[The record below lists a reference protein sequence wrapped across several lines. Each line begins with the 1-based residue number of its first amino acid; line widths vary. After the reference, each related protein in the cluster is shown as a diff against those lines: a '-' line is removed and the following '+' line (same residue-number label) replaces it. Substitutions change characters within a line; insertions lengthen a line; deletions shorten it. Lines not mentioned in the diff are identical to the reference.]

1 MGAGWA
7 WWLSR
12 QKAERELKDAKKNGL
27 DRIVWAIHVKDSAQF
42 PESCRGSYGQ
52 EYKDDDESAFDY
64 ISRMIQNGTARE
76 EADTIYITL
85 DDVALEF
92 SVAPSHMN
100 TVTENVIFF
109 PGIEGIVEVR
119 YNHFNLDYDG
129 WIGSAA
135 VPKKAKY
142 AKRPYRAEYH
152 IS

>member
-27 DRIVWAIHVKDSAQF
+27 DRIVWAIHAKDSAQF
-42 PESCRGSYGQ
+42 PESGGGSYGQ
-52 EYKDDDESAFDY
+52 EDKDDDESAFDY

-76 EADTIYITL
+76 ESDTIYITL

-92 SVAPSHMN
+92 SAAPSHVD
-100 TVTENVIFF
+100 TVIETVIFF

-119 YNHFNLDYDG
+119 YNHLDLDYSE
-129 WIGSAA
+129 WIDSAA

-142 AKRPYRAEYH
+142 AKRPYRVEYR